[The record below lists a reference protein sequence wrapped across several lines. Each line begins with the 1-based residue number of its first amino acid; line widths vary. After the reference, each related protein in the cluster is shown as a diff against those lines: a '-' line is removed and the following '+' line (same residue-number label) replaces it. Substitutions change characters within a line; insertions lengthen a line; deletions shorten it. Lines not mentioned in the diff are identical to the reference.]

1 MMYLN
6 NTFLLLFTLFSV
18 LVFFYIFTQS
28 SGYFKFLDSTFF
40 IPFFHEVK
48 DAFYLATTHLQIST
62 VLQVKKKRANA
73 PKPDTKTP
81 KTMQQMEQNGER
93 VPPTKAM
100 VPPLG
105 IQGFLHNQIIY
116 TDKRMPIYA
125 KSNPY
130 KNIKPK
136 LINRNQT
143 SQSHGGRYR
152 SKYIPAIT

>member
-62 VLQVKKKRANA
+62 VLQIKKKEQMHQSRTRKPLKPCSRWNKTGNVYPR
-73 PKPDTKTP
+73 PKQWCHPWGFRVSYIIKSFTQINECQYMQKVIPTRTLNQSLSTETKRLKVTEADIGLNTYQP
-81 KTMQQMEQNGER
+81 
-93 VPPTKAM
+93 
-100 VPPLG
+100 
-105 IQGFLHNQIIY
+105 
-116 TDKRMPIYA
+116 
-125 KSNPY
+125 
-130 KNIKPK
+130 
-136 LINRNQT
+136 
-143 SQSHGGRYR
+143 
-152 SKYIPAIT
+152 